1 MILGYNRAMD
11 YLRKFLKLIESILRD
26 TRALAL
32 IGFAVIAVLVAWNSV
47 GVLQQNYEL
56 EKKISSLKQRNDV
69 AKLENENQKLRNK
82 YYESDEYLEL
92 TARRQLG
99 KAKEGEK
106 LYLIPR
112 SLAESSSINVKPIVE
127 DIPEPEIQKN
137 RYQRNIESWIRFFKG
152 ESSD

>member
-11 YLRKFLKLIESILRD
+11 YLRKLLKLVESVLRD

-47 GVLQQNYEL
+47 GVLQRNYEL

-137 RYQRNIESWIRFFKG
+137 KYQRNIESWIRFFKG
-152 ESSD
+152 ESSN

>member
-11 YLRKFLKLIESILRD
+11 YLRKFLKLIEAVLRD

-47 GVLQQNYEL
+47 GVLQRNYEL

-127 DIPEPEIQKN
+127 DIPEQEIQKN
-137 RYQRNIESWIRFFKG
+137 KYQRNIESWVRFFKG
-152 ESSD
+152 ESSN

>member
-1 MILGYNRAMD
+1 MD
-11 YLRKFLKLIESILRD
+11 YPRKLLKIIESILRD

-82 YYESDEYLEL
+82 YFESDEYLEL

-99 KAKEGEK
+99 KAKDGEK

-112 SLAESSSINVKPIVE
+112 GLAESSSINVKPIVE
-127 DIPEPEIQKN
+127 EIPEPELQKN
-137 RYQRNIESWIRFFKG
+137 KYQRNIESWIRFFRG
-152 ESSD
+152 EPSN

>member
-1 MILGYNRAMD
+1 MG
-11 YLRKFLKLIESILRD
+11 YLRKLLKLIESVLRD

-32 IGFAVIAVLVAWNSV
+32 VGFAVIAVLVAWNSV

-137 RYQRNIESWIRFFKG
+137 KYQRNIESWIRFFKG
-152 ESSD
+152 ESSN

>member
-1 MILGYNRAMD
+1 MD